1 MASRAQMASQASKI
15 SSRAAANS
23 SSITSLFD
31 PAWDKGCSGCTGF
44 VNALGDLSLLDKC
57 DTKFVVVSRAPLAKL
72 DAHKA
77 QKGWI
82 IAWFSSFGS
91 DFNYDF
97 YVTLDP
103 KVA

>member
-1 MASRAQMASQASKI
+1 MVKVEKDYGFEGPNGKPSLKDLFE
-15 SSRAAANS
+15 AAANS

-72 DAHKA
+72 DAIKP
-77 QKGWI
+77 KRDGLLR
-82 IAWFSSFGS
+82 GS
-91 DFNYDF
+91 PRLAATSITIF
-97 YVTLDP
+97 T
-103 KVA
+103 